1 MHDTRK
7 SDLQSAG
14 IVIFRALG
22 RKIYRMEEQA
32 LREAKRA
39 HNFIWAAAEDYGFEP
54 LFLAF
59 SPDGMA
65 DLYLNL
71 IIGLA
76 HKWCEQEKLDAFF
89 EQLGGKDEELYEGLL
104 WIGLENALYEKEQKV
119 RPALTALRQEYARES
134 LQRYQR
140 YREYARIEQLRNG
153 HCREILGEPSGLP
166 EEEERILHAF
176 SYTGDMTTEQLLERT
191 RDNLWQY
198 FSYRPTAGK
207 TQDGIYFLQKVAG
220 AFHSVGKV
228 SNTYVRAKQ
237 YEDENASTDGKAGT
251 MEQARHY
258 LLQFSVHR
266 DPEETK
272 RYVEACFG
280 KSMYTEQQQEEVERQ
295 LCTGNHKNSHLLFT
309 RGRTIIPK
317 HTTSVQNTI
326 TPVSSRTAAAMGAE
340 HPSAMRNEG
349 LEDESAHTPMPWNMS
364 KASITEDI
372 QESQGAKPETMP
384 EQESTIAAHGFHE
397 KREAREI
404 REFQTEC
411 AEQYRKNKAHFEQNR
426 AIYQNSI
433 RKLTESLKV
442 CLETQDETFPTMA
455 THGRIHAP
463 SVWKAVY
470 LDNPRVFAHRE
481 EVEIPGFSV
490 DILMDASSSRKQMQ
504 EQIAAQ
510 AYVLAESLGQ
520 CGIPVQIYSYCS
532 IRGFTVMRLFQSYDE
547 TVRSDALFHY
557 VAAGNNRDGL
567 ALRAAGHLMET
578 GSKARKILLVL
589 TDASP
594 QDDQD
599 AGEGAFYKNKEY
611 TDLLAVQDTAR
622 EVRALKQKGIQVI
635 GIFMG
640 SPRGGQVAG
649 EIFGRELVKIRNI
662 GEFSGAVGRI
672 LREVILS

>member
-39 HNFIWAAAEDYGFEP
+39 RNFIWAAAENYGFEP

-59 SPDGMA
+59 SPDGTA

-309 RGRTIIPK
+309 RGRTIAPK
-317 HTTSVQNTI
+317 HTAAVQNVMTAGKEKM
-326 TPVSSRTAAAMGAE
+326 TSEVS
-340 HPSAMRNEG
+340 
-349 LEDESAHTPMPWNMS
+349 MP
-364 KASITEDI
+364 ADI

-411 AEQYRKNKAHFEQNR
+411 AEQYRKNKAHFEKNR
-426 AIYQNSI
+426 AIYENSI

-649 EIFGRELVKIRNI
+649 EIFGRELVKIQNI

>member
-153 HCREILGEPSGLP
+153 HCREILGEPSGLS
-166 EEEERILHAF
+166 EEDEQVLHAF

-309 RGRTIIPK
+309 RGRTIASK
-317 HTTSVQNTI
+317 HTAAVQNVMTARKEKM
-326 TPVSSRTAAAMGAE
+326 TSEVS
-340 HPSAMRNEG
+340 
-349 LEDESAHTPMPWNMS
+349 MP
-364 KASITEDI
+364 ADI
-372 QESQGAKPETMP
+372 QESRSAVSEKTL

>member
-14 IVIFRALG
+14 SVIFRALG

-39 HNFIWAAAEDYGFEP
+39 RNFIWAAAENYGFEP

-59 SPDGMA
+59 SPDGTA

-89 EQLGGKDEELYEGLL
+89 DQLGGKDEELYEGLL
-104 WIGLENALYEKEQKV
+104 WIGLENALYAKEQKV
-119 RPALTALRQEYARES
+119 RPALAVLRQEYAREN

-309 RGRTIIPK
+309 RGRTIAPK
-317 HTTSVQNTI
+317 HTAAVQNVMTAGKEKM
-326 TPVSSRTAAAMGAE
+326 TSEVS
-340 HPSAMRNEG
+340 
-349 LEDESAHTPMPWNMS
+349 MP
-364 KASITEDI
+364 ADI
-372 QESQGAKPETMP
+372 QESRSAVSEKTL
-384 EQESTIAAHGFHE
+384 EQESASAAHGFHE

-578 GSKARKILLVL
+578 GSKSRKILLVL

>member
-1 MHDTRK
+1 MYDTRK

-104 WIGLENALYEKEQKV
+104 WIGLENELYEKEQKV
-119 RPALTALRQEYARES
+119 RPALTVLRQEYARES

-309 RGRTIIPK
+309 RGRTIAPK
-317 HTTSVQNTI
+317 HTAAVQNVMTAGKEKM
-326 TPVSSRTAAAMGAE
+326 TSEVS
-340 HPSAMRNEG
+340 
-349 LEDESAHTPMPWNMS
+349 MP
-364 KASITEDI
+364 ADI

-411 AEQYRKNKAHFEQNR
+411 AEQYRKNKAHFEKNR
-426 AIYQNSI
+426 AIYENSI

>member
-39 HNFIWAAAEDYGFEP
+39 RNFIWAAAENYGFEP

-59 SPDGMA
+59 SPDGTA

-104 WIGLENALYEKEQKV
+104 WIGLENALYAKEQKV
-119 RPALTALRQEYARES
+119 RPALTALRQEYAREN

-153 HCREILGEPSGLP
+153 HCREILGQPSGLS
-166 EEEERILHAF
+166 EEDEQVLHAF

-309 RGRTIIPK
+309 RGRTIAPK
-317 HTTSVQNTI
+317 HTAAVQNVMTAGKEKM
-326 TPVSSRTAAAMGAE
+326 TSEVS
-340 HPSAMRNEG
+340 
-349 LEDESAHTPMPWNMS
+349 MP
-364 KASITEDI
+364 ADI

-411 AEQYRKNKAHFEQNR
+411 AEQYRKNKAHFEKNR
-426 AIYQNSI
+426 AIYENSI

-442 CLETQDETFPTMA
+442 CLETQNETFPTMA

>member
-39 HNFIWAAAEDYGFEP
+39 RNFIWAAAENYGFEP

-59 SPDGMA
+59 SPDGTA

-104 WIGLENALYEKEQKV
+104 WIGLENALYAKEQKV
-119 RPALTALRQEYARES
+119 RPALTALRQEYAREN

-153 HCREILGEPSGLP
+153 HCREILGQPSGLS
-166 EEEERILHAF
+166 EEDEQVLHAF

-266 DPEETK
+266 DLEETK

-309 RGRTIIPK
+309 RGRTIAPK
-317 HTTSVQNTI
+317 HTAAVQNVMTAGKEKM
-326 TPVSSRTAAAMGAE
+326 TSEVS
-340 HPSAMRNEG
+340 
-349 LEDESAHTPMPWNMS
+349 MP
-364 KASITEDI
+364 ADI

-411 AEQYRKNKAHFEQNR
+411 AEQYRKNKAHFEKNR
-426 AIYQNSI
+426 AIYENSI

>member
-1 MHDTRK
+1 
-7 SDLQSAG
+7 
-14 IVIFRALG
+14 
-22 RKIYRMEEQA
+22 
-32 LREAKRA
+32 
-39 HNFIWAAAEDYGFEP
+39 
-54 LFLAF
+54 
-59 SPDGMA
+59 
-65 DLYLNL
+65 
-71 IIGLA
+71 
-76 HKWCEQEKLDAFF
+76 
-89 EQLGGKDEELYEGLL
+89 
-104 WIGLENALYEKEQKV
+104 
-119 RPALTALRQEYARES
+119 
-134 LQRYQR
+134 
-140 YREYARIEQLRNG
+140 
-153 HCREILGEPSGLP
+153 
-166 EEEERILHAF
+166 
-176 SYTGDMTTEQLLERT
+176 
-191 RDNLWQY
+191 
-198 FSYRPTAGK
+198 
-207 TQDGIYFLQKVAG
+207 
-220 AFHSVGKV
+220 
-228 SNTYVRAKQ
+228 
-237 YEDENASTDGKAGT
+237 

-309 RGRTIIPK
+309 RGRTIAPK
-317 HTTSVQNTI
+317 HTAAVQNVMTAGKEKM
-326 TPVSSRTAAAMGAE
+326 TSEVS
-340 HPSAMRNEG
+340 
-349 LEDESAHTPMPWNMS
+349 MP
-364 KASITEDI
+364 ADI

>member
-39 HNFIWAAAEDYGFEP
+39 RNFIWAAAENYGFEP

-59 SPDGMA
+59 SPDGTA

-104 WIGLENALYEKEQKV
+104 WIGLENALYAKEQKV
-119 RPALTALRQEYARES
+119 RPALTALRQEYAREN

-153 HCREILGEPSGLP
+153 HCREILGQPSGLS
-166 EEEERILHAF
+166 EEDEQVLHAF

-309 RGRTIIPK
+309 RGRTIAPK
-317 HTTSVQNTI
+317 HTAAVQNVMTAGKEKM
-326 TPVSSRTAAAMGAE
+326 TSEVS
-340 HPSAMRNEG
+340 
-349 LEDESAHTPMPWNMS
+349 MP
-364 KASITEDI
+364 ADI

>member
-39 HNFIWAAAEDYGFEP
+39 RNFIWAAAEDYGFEP

-119 RPALTALRQEYARES
+119 RPALTALRQEYAREN

-153 HCREILGEPSGLP
+153 HCREILGQPSGLS
-166 EEEERILHAF
+166 EEDEQVLHAF

-309 RGRTIIPK
+309 RGRTIAPK
-317 HTTSVQNTI
+317 HTAAVQNVMTAGKEKM
-326 TPVSSRTAAAMGAE
+326 TSEVS
-340 HPSAMRNEG
+340 
-349 LEDESAHTPMPWNMS
+349 MP
-364 KASITEDI
+364 ADI

-384 EQESTIAAHGFHE
+384 EQESTIVAHGFHE

-411 AEQYRKNKAHFEQNR
+411 AEQYRKNKAHFEKNR
-426 AIYQNSI
+426 AIYENSI

-578 GSKARKILLVL
+578 GSKSKKILLVL

-649 EIFGRELVKIRNI
+649 EIFGRELVKIQNI

>member
-39 HNFIWAAAEDYGFEP
+39 RNFIWAAAENYGFEP

-59 SPDGMA
+59 SPDGTA

-104 WIGLENALYEKEQKV
+104 WIGLENALYAKEQKV
-119 RPALTALRQEYARES
+119 RPALTALRQEYAREN

-153 HCREILGEPSGLP
+153 HCREILGQPSGLS
-166 EEEERILHAF
+166 EEDEQVLHAF

-237 YEDENASTDGKAGT
+237 FADGDAAAEGKAGT
-251 MEQARHY
+251 MEPARHY

-426 AIYQNSI
+426 AIYENSI

-520 CGIPVQIYSYCS
+520 CGIPSRFIP
-532 IRGFTVMRLFQSYDE
+532 T
-547 TVRSDALFHY
+547 
-557 VAAGNNRDGL
+557 AAF
-567 ALRAAGHLMET
+567 A
-578 GSKARKILLVL
+578 
-589 TDASP
+589 ASP
-594 QDDQD
+594 
-599 AGEGAFYKNKEY
+599 
-611 TDLLAVQDTAR
+611 
-622 EVRALKQKGIQVI
+622 
-635 GIFMG
+635 
-640 SPRGGQVAG
+640 
-649 EIFGRELVKIRNI
+649 
-662 GEFSGAVGRI
+662 
-672 LREVILS
+672 

>member
-39 HNFIWAAAEDYGFEP
+39 RNFIWAAAENYGFEP

-59 SPDGMA
+59 SPDGTA

-104 WIGLENALYEKEQKV
+104 WIGLENALYAKEQKV
-119 RPALTALRQEYARES
+119 RPALTALRQEYAREN

-153 HCREILGEPSGLP
+153 HCREILGEPSGLS
-166 EEEERILHAF
+166 EEDEQVLHAF

-309 RGRTIIPK
+309 RGRTIAPK
-317 HTTSVQNTI
+317 HTAAVQNVMTAGKEKM
-326 TPVSSRTAAAMGAE
+326 TSEVS
-340 HPSAMRNEG
+340 
-349 LEDESAHTPMPWNMS
+349 MP
-364 KASITEDI
+364 ADI

-411 AEQYRKNKAHFEQNR
+411 AEQYRKNKAHFEKNR
-426 AIYQNSI
+426 AIYENSI